1 MYTPTWI
8 VIPAGEFRMGS
19 DPASDAVPY
28 GNESPR
34 HRVAVEA
41 FQLSRTHITNAQYA
55 QFVDASGHPAP
66 GHWLDGQIPE
76 GLAEHPV
83 TYVDWHDTMAF
94 CQWASVRLPTE
105 AE

>member
-1 MYTPTWI
+1 MYTPIWI

-19 DPASDAVPY
+19 DPAGDAVPY

-55 QFVDASGHPAP
+55 KALFETWNVDATTVHAYIGGGDLEPFFFFP
-66 GHWLDGQIPE
+66 
-76 GLAEHPV
+76 
-83 TYVDWHDTMAF
+83 
-94 CQWASVRLPTE
+94 R
-105 AE
+105 